1 MHGARYPAL
10 SPMHH
15 IIYLSWATTPFSDEQ
30 LHALLQEARSHNTAA
45 GITGILVYGN
55 DCFMQVLEGEEA
67 TVRSLYEQIKG
78 DARHRDVTAY
88 ADKAITQRA
97 FGDWSMAFHST
108 TTHQFEGLVGYLQP
122 ANVAADATRLSL
134 VDLHLLDLLRS
145 FTQP

>member
-1 MHGARYPAL
+1 
-10 SPMHH
+10 MHH

-30 LHALLQEARSHNTAA
+30 LHTLLQEARSHNTAA
-45 GITGILVYGN
+45 GVTGILVYGN
-55 DCFMQVLEGEEA
+55 ECFMQVLEGEEA
-67 TVRSLYEQIKG
+67 AVRSLYEHIKG

-97 FGDWSMAFHST
+97 FGDWSMAFHAT
-108 TTHQFEGLVGYLQP
+108 TPRQFEALVGYLLP
-122 ANVAADATRLSL
+122 ASVAVDATRLSL